1 MAGLYGERSGDD
13 PLGRVMALLDSAGYE
28 SVVATNYE
36 QIYHRYLELGEQVTT
51 TNEVTEVFG
60 PKQTALGESWFINIH
75 AEWHVGDELV
85 NEMNWRIMK
94 FRPGAKKAADVPK
107 IWTRRNSCG
116 RPGRGTAPTS
126 GRVWRL
132 TSCGCRSA
140 RTVRCSIRR
149 CPRSGRTK
157 RLRSSIR
164 WPAAGAPC
172 TATWCIT
179 RPRYRVAH
187 CLS

>member
-75 AEWHVGDELV
+75 AEWRVGDELV

-94 FRPGAKKAADVPK
+94 FRPGAKKAPDVPEDLDPSK
-107 IWTRRNSCG
+107 LM
-116 RPGRGTAPTS
+116 RPSWSRDSAYFWEGVAAHEL
-126 GRVWRL
+126 RL
-132 TSCGCRSA
+132 QSA

-157 RLRSSIR
+157 RLRSSTR

-179 RPRYRVAH
+179 RPRCLVAH